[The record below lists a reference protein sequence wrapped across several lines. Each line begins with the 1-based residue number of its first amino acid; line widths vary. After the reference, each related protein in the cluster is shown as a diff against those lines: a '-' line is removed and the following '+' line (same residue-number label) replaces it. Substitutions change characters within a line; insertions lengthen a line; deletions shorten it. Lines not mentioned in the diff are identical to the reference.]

1 MAEKH
6 LVIQNLFKS
15 FGKNEVL
22 HDINLEIDKGL
33 FTTFLGPSGCGK
45 TTLLRTIAGFYEIEK
60 GTISIGGNVINNI
73 PTHLR
78 NTTMVFQD
86 YALFPHLSIK
96 KNICYGLEIKK
107 MDSKLIKQRLDKTIS
122 YLDIENL
129 LDRFPS
135 QLSGGQ
141 QQRVALA
148 RALVMEPEV
157 LLLDEPLSNLD
168 AKLRINIR
176 AELRQLQKKLGITT
190 VYVTHDQGEA
200 LALSDKIAVMNN
212 GRILQYDSSQNIY
225 FSPSDDFTASF
236 IGTSNIID
244 GQVNHEG
251 QRCQFRI
258 NGFKFDIQDKYSDG
272 PGKLCIRPEMI
283 EIVDKKDM
291 RKNVIKGKIINNIF
305 EGSIVRYWVDIL
317 GITLVVDKY
326 NPGYQT
332 ILDGDIY
339 LYFAPEKLHIMQNIC
354 VKG

>member
-1 MAEKH
+1 MTKKH
-6 LVIQNLFKS
+6 LVIQNLYKN

-107 MDSKLIKQRLDKTIS
+107 MEAKLIKQRLDKTIS
-122 YLDIENL
+122 YLDIGNL
-129 LDRFPS
+129 LERFPS

-200 LALSDKIAVMNN
+200 LALSDKIAVMNK

-244 GQVNHEG
+244 GNVYYEAQT
-251 QRCQFRI
+251 RI
-258 NGFKFDIQDKYSDG
+258 FEKNGFKLEIQDRYSDG

-283 EIVDKKDM
+283 EIVDKKDI
-291 RKNVIKGKIINNIF
+291 RKNVFKGNIVNNIF
-305 EGSIVRYWVDIL
+305 EGSTVRYWVEAL
-317 GITLVVDKY
+317 GIQLIVDKY

-332 ILDGDIY
+332 ILDGDIF
-339 LYFAPEKLHIMQNIC
+339 LYFDPEKLHIMQNHDI
-354 VKG
+354 KG

>member
-6 LVIQNLFKS
+6 LVIKNLYKS

-22 HDINLEIDKGL
+22 HDINLEIEKGL

-45 TTLLRTIAGFYEIEK
+45 TTLLRSIAGFYDIEK

-107 MDSKLIKQRLDKTIS
+107 MDPKLIKQRLDKTIS
-122 YLDIENL
+122 YLDIGNL

-190 VYVTHDQGEA
+190 IYVTHDQGEA
-200 LALSDKIAVMNN
+200 LALSDKIAVMNK
-212 GRILQYDSSQNIY
+212 GKILQYDSSQNIY
-225 FSPSDDFTASF
+225 FSPSNDFTASF
-236 IGTSNIID
+236 IGSSNILD
-244 GQVNHEG
+244 GNVYHED
-251 QRCQFRI
+251 QTVLFQK
-258 NGFKFDIQDKYSDG
+258 NEFKFEIQNKYNDG
-272 PGKLCIRPEMI
+272 FGKLCIRPETI
-283 EIVDKKDM
+283 EIVEKNDTK
-291 RKNVIKGKIINNIF
+291 KNVFKGKIINNIF
-305 EGSIVRYWVDIL
+305 EGSIVRYWVEAL
-317 GITLVVDKY
+317 GQIIIVDKY

-332 ILDGDIY
+332 ILDGDVF
-339 LYFAPEKLHIMQNIC
+339 LYFDPEKLHVMQNNN
-354 VKG
+354 KG